1 MDIQFI
7 IAIGIA
13 IAAISYIAL
22 SFVKQL
28 KEVEKDPKCDDC
40 PVIDIERD
48 QK

>member
-7 IAIGIA
+7 IAIGIG
-13 IAAISYIAL
+13 IAAIFYISL
-22 SFVKQL
+22 RFVKQL

-40 PVIDIERD
+40 PVFDIEQD